1 MDEKVFFQH
10 DGVKVTN
17 ARFVVD
23 AQTFAMSN
31 VTSIKPATEAP
42 SRLMLIV
49 VFIVGLMIALSYLW
63 IGLAVAASAAL
74 QLYKQKT
81 YFHIFLNTS
90 GGETK
95 ALSTLD
101 KEYFNQVIAALNQ
114 AIVHRG

>member
-23 AQTFAMSN
+23 AQTFSMSN

-49 VFIVGLMIALSYLW
+49 VLIVGLMIALNYLW
-63 IGLAVAASAAL
+63 FGIAVVAVAAFL
-74 QLYKQKT
+74 LYNQKT
-81 YFHIFLNTS
+81 YFHIFLNTA

-95 ALSTLD
+95 ALSTVD